1 VTDDLIFVCQAPGSS
16 GRNDAPLA
24 GACGQRLASRCG
36 FDPSALLARERVN
49 LIPYFPGRA
58 GKGHKFPLGM
68 ARRAADAL
76 APSLAR
82 RRAMFV
88 GLGVARAFGH
98 SRPLGESF
106 STISKRLRHRWAT
119 RSTSGT
125 TAKPGGSDEIHDCRL
140 GCQVAG

>member
-24 GACGQRLASRCG
+24 GACGRRLASRCG

-82 RRAMFV
+82 CRVVFV

-98 SRPLGESF
+98 SHPPFAWHGCRGFSAASMPHPSGVNLWYNSDANASRAADFLRPL
-106 STISKRLRHRWAT
+106 
-119 RSTSGT
+119 
-125 TAKPGGSDEIHDCRL
+125 L
-140 GCQVAG
+140 GL